1 MKINSNLCIAVLALV
16 ATVGCLRVPAGVA
29 PSNTPLEARSYNVI
43 GDAFGRSTHVSLFGI
58 IPISSSNHTAKAIE
72 AAKNTSGG
80 DALIDVTVESVSK
93 YFILFSTYTT
103 EVRGKAIKF
112 NAALPAVSRTT
123 PVAAPVPVGMGV
135 VTMELGK

>member
-1 MKINSNLCIAVLALV
+1 MKITSNLCIAVLALV

-43 GDAFGRSTHVSLFGI
+43 GDAFGRATHVSLFGI
-58 IPISSSNHTAKAIE
+58 IPISSPNHTASAIE

-112 NAALPAVSRTT
+112 NAASPAVSRTT
-123 PVAAPVPVGMGV
+123 PVAVPVPVGMGV